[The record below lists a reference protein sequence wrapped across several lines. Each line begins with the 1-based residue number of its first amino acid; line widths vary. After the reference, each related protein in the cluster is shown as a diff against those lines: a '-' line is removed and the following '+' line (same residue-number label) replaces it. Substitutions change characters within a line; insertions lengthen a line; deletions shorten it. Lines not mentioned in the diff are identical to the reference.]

1 MSSPRIITVDSSGS
15 IARIVRAVCD
25 LMDRPAILVDMTNG
39 QDALDAAK
47 NGDCDLLVTTVELDD
62 DIRGYQLAIEV
73 SLAAPDTRIIVLA
86 ESTDPELDV
95 DELGESPYIYLHR
108 PVDLHQFA
116 RVIQAAL
123 DAGDMFAAM
132 DAGPSSAGAVDVR
145 DMGPVPTIDVE
156 VARPIIDTLLTDVGA
171 MAIILTNRAGEV
183 QLERGAVGYLDR
195 EKLTDILQPMF
206 ASLIDMSDLVGGQT
220 RGMHLYDGDDYD
232 VYVLSIGLHHFL
244 CLAFNGETGNR
255 ALGSVNRYGRRAC
268 EDLVAIIGAPA
279 FSVTVPK
286 AEPPRRQR
294 KKQVEAEPEPEF
306 EPLERAE
313 ISYEEPEA
321 LQLDPIQDLD
331 MSIFDG
337 LENLNSDAMDDL
349 FDMDKLADLA
359 SDVGQK
365 GGVIDREQA
374 EELGILPK
382 LD

>member
-1 MSSPRIITVDSSGS
+1 
-15 IARIVRAVCD
+15 VRAVCD
-25 LMDRPAILVDMTNG
+25 LLDRPAILVDMANG
-39 QDALDAAK
+39 QDALDAVK
-47 NGDCDLLVTTVELDD
+47 GGDCDLLVTTVELDD

-73 SLAAPDTRIIVLA
+73 SIASPDTRVIVLA
-86 ESTDPELDV
+86 ESSDPELDME
-95 DELGESPYIYLHR
+95 ELGESPYVYLHR
-108 PVDLHQFA
+108 PVNLRQFA
-116 RVIQAAL
+116 RVIETGL
-123 DAGDMFAAM
+123 DGGDAFAAM
-132 DAGPSSAGAVDVR
+132 DTGPTAAAADEAR
-145 DMGPVPTIDVE
+145 DMGPVPTVDVE

-195 EKLTDILQPMF
+195 EKLTDVLQPMF
-206 ASLIDMSDLVGGQT
+206 ATLIDMSSLVGGQT
-220 RGMHLYDGDDYD
+220 RTMHLYDGDDYD

-268 EDLVAIIGAPA
+268 EDLVAVIGAPA
-279 FSVTVPK
+279 FSVAAPK
-286 AEPPRRQR
+286 AEAPRRQR
-294 KKQVEAEPEPEF
+294 KKQVDEEAEPVF

-313 ISYEEPEA
+313 FNYEEPEA
-321 LQLDPIQDLD
+321 LQLYPIQDLD

-337 LENLNSDAMDDL
+337 LDALNADAMDDL